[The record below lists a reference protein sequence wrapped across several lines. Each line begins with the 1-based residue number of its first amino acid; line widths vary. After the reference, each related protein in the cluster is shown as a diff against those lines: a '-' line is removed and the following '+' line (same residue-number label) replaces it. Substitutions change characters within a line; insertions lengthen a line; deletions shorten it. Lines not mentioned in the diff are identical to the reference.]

1 MIRINGKMT
10 RIFNPESYGQLLAKY
25 QPKIITTEQEN
36 EQAIALAQDLEHCL
50 NKSVEEE
57 ALLDLLVTL
66 IEKFEETH
74 YLIPEG
80 TPLSMLFHL
89 MEAQDIDPKALVGVI
104 GSWETVLKIINSET
118 NISKSQAKALAKLF
132 KVDESFFI

>member
-1 MIRINGKMT
+1 MT
-10 RIFNPESYGQLLAKY
+10 RTFNPESYGQLLAKY

-36 EQAIALAQDLEHCL
+36 EEAIALAQDLEHRL

-57 ALLDLLVTL
+57 AFLELLVTL

-74 YLIPEG
+74 YLIPQG

-89 MEAQDIDPKALVGVI
+89 MEAQDIEPKALVGVI
-104 GSWETVLKIINSET
+104 GSWETVLKIINGEI
-118 NISKSQAKALAKLF
+118 NLSKSQAKALAELF
-132 KVDESFFI
+132 KVDETLFI